1 MNITT
6 QARLFVM
13 LMLTATVAIATAS
26 ASPDQAVAVQIDP
39 SSIHPVIHSDTYSI
53 QAPQQRL
60 ALLAVPA
67 AKQSQVDNWNTSQSA
82 LPTEPVTPVIKD
94 STHYEDA
101 IVLPVITLHSR
112 PTMIQRIGYSV
123 SSIVP

>member
-1 MNITT
+1 MNTTT
-6 QARLFVM
+6 QARFLVM
-13 LMLTATVAIATAS
+13 LMLTATVALATAS
-26 ASPDQAVAVQIDP
+26 AAPDQAATVQIDP
-39 SSIHPVIHSDTYSI
+39 SSIHPTIHSGIYSI

-67 AKQSQVDNWNTSQSA
+67 AKQAQVDHWNTSQSA
-82 LPTEPVTPVIKD
+82 LPAEPAIPAIKD
-94 STHYEDA
+94 STSDEDA
-101 IVLPVITLHSR
+101 IVLPVITLRSR